1 MKENRLGKIY
11 IPDSEFQHV
20 SLWVKVAA
28 YVVPLC
34 VLPSALW
41 RIHAV
46 FIKGLPPECEKLG
59 EAWEPF
65 YITALSIVS
74 FTAALL
80 TVGLVSPW
88 GEVFPKWI
96 PFFGGRSVPIR
107 AAVIP
112 ASAGA
117 TLIFGIY
124 AYALLNPIFHFKE
137 PVVIA
142 GCPGPL
148 ETPDA
153 WLAIASYVPILAWG
167 PLLVVVTI
175 AYYRRR
181 TRAIRERLFN
191 PNVQR

>member
-1 MKENRLGKIY
+1 MKEHRLSKIY
-11 IPDSEFQHV
+11 VPDSEFESV

-28 YVVPLC
+28 YAVPLC

-46 FIKGLPPECEKLG
+46 FIKGFPPECGKTG

-65 YITALSIVS
+65 YIAALSIVS

-80 TVGLVSPW
+80 TIGLVSPW

-96 PFFGGRSVPIR
+96 PFFGGRAVPIR

-112 ASAGA
+112 AGAGA
-117 TLIFGIY
+117 TFIFGIY

-153 WLAIASYVPILAWG
+153 WVAIASYAPLLAWG

-181 TRAIRERLFN
+181 TPAIRKNLIDRKI
-191 PNVQR
+191 QQ